1 MKQKI
6 YSLIIL
12 LMAILIFTSFSLVL
26 SKEKNIDDF
35 EVFIVNS
42 TETSENVTCNTTV
55 TSTAKTKAVHTS
67 TKIKITETVKATS
80 AVTVPETS
88 SESESETETVNFPI
102 DINTAGIDEL
112 KALDGIGDTIA
123 SAIIEYRETYGNFHN
138 REELLNVS
146 GIGEKKLAGIYD
158 FIFVENETY
167 DIPDDDD
174 DTSEVFEEYY
184 EEQPEE
190 SDNYQEESED
200 FSETEFI
207 EETAEET
214 SGNIM
219 INLNTAGKDDLMK
232 LPYVDEDIADDII
245 ELRETI
251 QYFSHPYE
259 LLMVESLTQ
268 QQVAEIIKFVTVQ

>member
-123 SAIIEYRETYGNFHN
+123 SAIIE
-138 REELLNVS
+138 
-146 GIGEKKLAGIYD
+146 
-158 FIFVENETY
+158 
-167 DIPDDDD
+167 
-174 DTSEVFEEYY
+174 
-184 EEQPEE
+184 
-190 SDNYQEESED
+190 
-200 FSETEFI
+200 
-207 EETAEET
+207 
-214 SGNIM
+214 
-219 INLNTAGKDDLMK
+219 
-232 LPYVDEDIADDII
+232 
-245 ELRETI
+245 
-251 QYFSHPYE
+251 
-259 LLMVESLTQ
+259 
-268 QQVAEIIKFVTVQ
+268 

>member
-12 LMAILIFTSFSLVL
+12 LTAILLFTSFSLIC
-26 SKEKNIDDF
+26 SEEKNNDDF

-42 TETSENVTCNTTV
+42 TETSQNVTFNTTV
-55 TSTAKTKAVHTS
+55 ISTAKTKSVHTS

-88 SESESETETVNFPI
+88 PESETETVNFPV

-158 FIFVENETY
+158 YIFVENETY
-167 DIPDDDD
+167 DIPDDDNNI
-174 DTSEVFEEYY
+174 SESSEEYY
-184 EEQPEE
+184 EELPEE
-190 SDNYQEESED
+190 SDNYQEESEE
-200 FSETEFI
+200 FSETEFS
-207 EETAEET
+207 EDTTEET
-214 SGNIM
+214 SENIM
-219 INLNTAGKDDLMK
+219 INLNTAQKDDLMK

-251 QYFSHPYE
+251 EYFSHPYE
-259 LLMVESLTQ
+259 LLMVESLNQ